1 MVHKRLPMRTLLA
14 AIVPYC
20 LVMLPVQPRTKSQKK
35 NRQVGSTRRFS
46 GHRGDCEV
54 RHNHGDD
61 GVMSWRSVGGHALN
75 QLLAALIGA
84 LGGLQHLIPVV
95 LLGAMFTAG
104 DGLWCQFKAHHFN
117 HLAAGFD
124 NAMLDNVC
132 IHAKILNQQYM
143 ASQESMAKKNPPG
156 KQVRRVYQRRCSLA
170 GASQATNIIS
180 LCKLAAVAT

>member
-1 MVHKRLPMRTLLA
+1 MPMIGANNRTCIADIRCDFDIMPCTLF
-14 AIVPYC
+14 
-20 LVMLPVQPRTKSQKK
+20 QKK

-95 LLGAMFTAG
+95 LLGAMFAAG

-117 HLAAGFD
+117 HFAAGFD

-132 IHAKILNQQYM
+132 IHAKILNQHYM
-143 ASQESMAKKNPPG
+143 ASQESRKRKT
-156 KQVRRVYQRRCSLA
+156 RRGSKSGGFRQRRCSLA